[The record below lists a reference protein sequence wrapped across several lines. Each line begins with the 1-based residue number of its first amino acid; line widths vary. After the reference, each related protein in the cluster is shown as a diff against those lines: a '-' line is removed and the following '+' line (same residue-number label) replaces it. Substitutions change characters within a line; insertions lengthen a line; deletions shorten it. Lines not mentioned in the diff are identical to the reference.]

1 MDALY
6 RSLQRLGGGFGHLTV
21 RQSGLGDSAGLGH
34 WNTMDGSRLETGPS
48 SDGSKGSFVCDFVCL
63 GSRLAA
69 ARSCRDKKRNPPHF
83 AGDRHGWSHVRG
95 LAKARGVMDSGT
107 SCSLQLAHPWAPGC
121 ATCSELQTILQ
132 GKGTWQPATFASSP
146 SPSFDSACHSLAEIG
161 TGGGGVGCIQPQELK
176 YLAPCMLLAATR
188 DLDRFAAC
196 SKLFQPA
203 LGIPNTGQTRL
214 KSIARAMGREAGT
227 LIRG

>member
-1 MDALY
+1 VTL
-6 RSLQRLGGGFGHLTV
+6 SVWGVVLQQRGRAETRRGTHHT
-21 RQSGLGDSAGLGH
+21 SP
-34 WNTMDGSRLETGPS
+34 ETGMGGRMSVAWRKRGESWIQAQVAVFNWPTHGPQAVPHAVS
-48 SDGSKGSFVCDFVCL
+48 SRRF
-63 GSRLAA
+63 
-69 ARSCRDKKRNPPHF
+69 CR
-83 AGDRHGWSHVRG
+83 
-95 LAKARGVMDSGT
+95 
-107 SCSLQLAHPWAPGC
+107 
-121 ATCSELQTILQ
+121 
-132 GKGTWQPATFASSP
+132 GKGPGSLLSP

-196 SKLFQPA
+196 SELFQPA